1 MPGRRRK
8 GRVEI
13 GLDRNLSDRPDIAP
27 ASRAALRALAHAVDL
42 AEADRSAGLIAEA
55 GRVYLDAL
63 DRNGLAAGDR
73 PVDAFEQLLAD
84 LGRAGA
90 GTGDPPPTGAGDARA
105 GGGSAG

>member
-8 GRVEI
+8 GRVET
-13 GLDRNLSDRPDIAP
+13 GLDRNLSDRPDIGP

-42 AEADRSAGLIAEA
+42 AESDRSAELIAEA

-90 GTGDPPPTGAGDARA
+90 GGGDPPTQPSDARP
-105 GGGSAG
+105 GGGAAG